1 MRAIFM
7 LVLLMVSVFYAGFAI
22 SELQF
27 LGALGRIGPGFF
39 PQIIGVLLVA
49 LMLYSTIME
58 FRQSHAEEPIAIHWK
73 PTVGVAG
80 LSALLILACHWLGAL
95 PGMILFMILAL
106 SAFNRG
112 RHLTNVLV
120 GALLPIG
127 IYALFRYPLNAAL
140 PPGMFD
146 LPL

>member
-7 LVLLMVSVFYAGFAI
+7 LVLLMLSVFYAGFAI

-27 LGALGRIGPGFF
+27 LGVRGRIGPGFF
-39 PQIIGVLLVA
+39 PQTIGVLLVA
-49 LMLYSTIME
+49 LMLYSAIME
-58 FRQSHAEEPIAIHWK
+58 FRQRHTEEPIAIDWK
-73 PTVGVAG
+73 AASGVAG
-80 LSALLILACHWLGAL
+80 LSAVLFLACHWLGAL
-95 PGMILFMILAL
+95 PGMILFMVMAL
-106 SAFNRG
+106 STFNRG

-140 PPGMFD
+140 PPGMFG